1 MKRSLSKMNTNELRD
16 LAVSLGADRKKLYG
30 TSKQALILI
39 IGDLE
44 RGANAP
50 PPRTPSIPSCFASG
64 IGKMPPGSGTS
75 TPTWSMM
82 GTESSRKSSGQK
94 CPSTLRRRKL

>member
-1 MKRSLSKMNTNELRD
+1 MKCSLSKMNTNELRD

-44 RGANAP
+44 RGANH
-50 PPRTPSIPSCFASG
+50 
-64 IGKMPPGSGTS
+64 
-75 TPTWSMM
+75 
-82 GTESSRKSSGQK
+82 E
-94 CPSTLRRRKL
+94 